1 MIITKASRNFCSV
14 MYPENNNVLY
24 SPLY

>member
-14 MYPENNNVLY
+14 MHPENNNVLY

>member
-1 MIITKASRNFCSV
+1 MIITNASRNFCSV
-14 MYPENNNVLY
+14 MHPENNNVLY